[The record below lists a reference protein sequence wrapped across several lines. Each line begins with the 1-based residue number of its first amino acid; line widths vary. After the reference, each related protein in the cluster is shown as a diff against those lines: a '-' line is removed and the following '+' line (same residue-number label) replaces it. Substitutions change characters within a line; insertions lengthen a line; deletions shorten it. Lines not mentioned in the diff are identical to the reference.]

1 MKTARTPTPDRLPL
15 TVRGLSWPD
24 CQDLAPRLTRADA
37 FECLHLG
44 QQPLGALATGLM
56 FGNAWC
62 VQRAHTGRPVGAFG
76 FTAEGVIW
84 SLWTS
89 MGLKER
95 KAVLRETPGYVL
107 DMLTSWEASGGVGPL
122 KNHIAGQNKQ
132 SIAWL
137 KATRCFHVSRD
148 AVWLM
153 DEDFYPFHTLPVET
167 IRDRVKELR
176 AHV

>member
-1 MKTARTPTPDRLPL
+1 MKTPRKPDPNRLPL
-15 TVRGLSWPD
+15 EVRPLSWPD

-56 FGNAWC
+56 FGNCWC
-62 VQRAHTGRPVGAFG
+62 VYRAHTGRPVGAFG
-76 FTAEGVIW
+76 FTADGVIW

-95 KAVLRETPGYVL
+95 KTVLKETPGWVL
-107 DMLTSWEASGGVGPL
+107 KMVEEWEHLGGVGPL
-122 KNHIAGQNKQ
+122 KNHIAGQNKL

-153 DEDFYPFHTLPVET
+153 GEDFYPFHTHPAQT
-167 IRDRVKELR
+167 IRDRAQEIS